1 MIGSRTPLKDVYTE
15 FSTGMLPPLP
25 LQKVLRNLLIA
36 SGVLLLIYTVL
47 FYPIL
52 WTFSLLFF
60 VLAYYYNRSLKFEYE
75 YLIYND
81 DIHIDKIIANLKRKR
96 KFAGNLQ
103 QLKVFTDDPKELN
116 PYRKNAQRMRI
127 RRLND
132 NRQKTYA
139 MLFSGGDGLEC
150 VYINANDE
158 VIRLI
163 KSRQSL
169 AVKLKNSDIP
179 VDVI

>member
-81 DIHIDKIIANLKRKR
+81 DIHIDKIIANLKRR
-96 KFAGNLQ
+96 
-103 QLKVFTDDPKELN
+103 
-116 PYRKNAQRMRI
+116 
-127 RRLND
+127 
-132 NRQKTYA
+132 
-139 MLFSGGDGLEC
+139 
-150 VYINANDE
+150 E
-158 VIRLI
+158 VC
-163 KSRQSL
+163 RQS
-169 AVKLKNSDIP
+169 AAIESFYR
-179 VDVI
+179 